1 MAILRTES
9 MRQHALAVFLAV
21 LLIGAAPRA
30 ADLPVQSTR
39 LAALAKVWG
48 LLKYFHPGVA
58 QGSIDW
64 DAALVDEIPRIELT
78 LAKDDFNEE
87 LLRFIRSA
95 GSPPAVPPTAVL
107 TEPEADAAFGWL
119 DDAQLF
125 NLATIDALKTI
136 RHGYPPSTNR
146 YVQQTSPSVQNPSF
160 SAEQPYFGPIYPTRE
175 MRLLALF
182 RYWNMVQYYYP
193 NRDLIDRP
201 WGDVLVDMIPR
212 FSSAAD
218 DLAHGL
224 ATCELTA
231 SITDT
236 HAETVSETIAAHWGL
251 NMAPIQIRHIEA
263 QTVVTRVLDRLSLGA
278 DIRPGDV
285 ITDIDG
291 VAADDKRATLR
302 PYVSGSNDASLERG
316 IDELVVRTPAQSI
329 ALGVLRFGVRKT
341 VTLTTYPLQTVLTEE
356 TSLDAQ
362 QPKWRVLDGN
372 IGYVNMGLLQM
383 SDVDAMM
390 MALATTP
397 AIVFDV
403 RNNPNGTLYLIAR
416 HLNPGPALFVRFT
429 QPDYQNPGSFSW
441 TGARY
446 VAGPPSQTNNF
457 YRGKVILLGDERTQS
472 QAEFTMMALRT
483 APDVTVVG
491 SQTAGADGNISM
503 IQLPGGILTYFS
515 GLGVFYPNG
524 TNTQRVGIVPDVFVV
539 PTIEG
544 IQNGVDEVLDRALAL
559 VR

>member
-1 MAILRTES
+1 
-9 MRQHALAVFLAV
+9 MRQHALAVVLAV
-21 LLIGAAPRA
+21 LLVGAAPRA
-30 ADLPVQSTR
+30 ADLPDQATR

-48 LLKYFHPGVA
+48 LLKYFHPGIA
-58 QGSIDW
+58 QGAIDW

-95 GSPPAVPPTAVL
+95 GSPPAVPPNAAL
-107 TEPEADAAFGWL
+107 NALEADAAFAWL

-125 NLATIDALKTI
+125 KPATIDALKTI
-136 RHGYPPSTNR
+136 RHGYPPSSNR
-146 YVQQTSPSVQNPSF
+146 YVEQTAPTLQNPSF
-160 SAEQPYFGPIYPTRE
+160 SGEKPYFLPEYPTRE

-193 NRDLIDRP
+193 DRDLIDRP

-218 DLAHGL
+218 DLAYGL
-224 ATCELTA
+224 AACELTA

-236 HAETVSETIAAHWGL
+236 HAETINEAVAAHWGL
-251 NMAPIQIRHIEA
+251 NSAPIQTRHIEG
-263 QTVVTRVLDRLSLGA
+263 QTVVTRVLDRFSLGA

-291 VAADDKRATLR
+291 VAAGDRRATLR
-302 PYVSGSNDASLERG
+302 QYVSGSNDGSLERG
-316 IDELVVRTPAQSI
+316 IDELVVRTPAQSM
-329 ALGVLRFGVRKT
+329 ALGVLRFGLRKT
-341 VTLTTYPLQTVLTEE
+341 VTLATYPLQTVLSEE

-372 IGYVNMGLLQM
+372 IGYVNMGLLQT
-383 SDVDAMM
+383 SDVAAMM
-390 MALATTP
+390 TALATTR

-403 RNNPNGTLYLIAR
+403 RNHPNGTLYLIAQ
-416 HLNPGPALFVRFT
+416 HLNPGPTPFVRFT
-429 QPDYQNPGSFSW
+429 QPNYQNPGSFPW
-441 TGARY
+441 TGDPY
-446 VAGPPSQTNNF
+446 FAGLSHTTEY
-457 YRGKVILLGDERTQS
+457 YRGKVIVLGDERTQS
-472 QAEFTMMALRT
+472 QGEFTMMALST
-483 APDVTVVG
+483 APDVTIVG

-524 TNTQRVGIVPDVFVV
+524 TNTQRVGIVPNVFVV
-539 PTIEG
+539 PTIVG
-544 IQNGVDEVLDRALAL
+544 IQNGADEVLDRALAL
-559 VR
+559 VRDPRH

>member
-1 MAILRTES
+1 
-9 MRQHALAVFLAV
+9 MRQRALAVVFAV

-30 ADLPVQSTR
+30 ADPSDDVTR
-39 LAALAKVWG
+39 LATLAKVWG

-64 DAALVDEIPRIELT
+64 DAGLVDEIPRIEST
-78 LAKDDFNEE
+78 VDKDAFNEE
-87 LLRFIRSA
+87 LFRFIRSA
-95 GSPPAVPPTAVL
+95 GSPPSVPPDAPL
-107 TEPEADAAFGWL
+107 DRPEADAAFSWI
-119 DDAQLF
+119 DDTELF
-125 NLATIDALKTI
+125 DQTTIDALKAI
-136 RHGYPPSTNR
+136 RHAYPPASNR

-160 SAEQPYFGPIYPTRE
+160 SAEKPYFLPLYPTRE

-182 RYWNMVQYYYP
+182 RYWNMVQYDYP
-193 NRDLIDRP
+193 DRDLIDRP

-218 DLAHGL
+218 ELAYGL
-224 ATCELTA
+224 AACQLTA

-236 HAETVSETIAAHWGL
+236 HAETVNGAIAAHWGL
-251 NMAPIQIRHIEA
+251 NMAPIQTRHIEA

-278 DIRPGDV
+278 DVRPGDV

-291 VAADDKRATLR
+291 VAAGDKRVALR
-302 PYVSGSNDASLERG
+302 QYVSGSNDASLERG
-316 IDELVVRTPAQSI
+316 IDELIVRTASNSI
-329 ALGVLRFGVRKT
+329 ALGVLRSGVRKT
-341 VTLTTYPLQTVLTEE
+341 VTMTTYPLQTVLSEE

-362 QPKWRVLDGN
+362 QPKWRILDGN
-372 IGYVNMGLLQM
+372 IGYVNMGLLQT
-383 SDVDAMM
+383 SDVDPMM
-390 MALATTP
+390 SALATTR

-403 RNNPNGTLYLIAR
+403 RNYPNGTLYLIAQ
-416 HLNPGPALFVRFT
+416 HLNPGPTPFVRFT
-429 QPDYQNPGSFSW
+429 QPNYQNPGSFPW
-441 TGARY
+441 TGDPY
-446 VAGPPSQTNNF
+446 FAGPSRQTNAY
-457 YRGKVILLGDERTQS
+457 YRGTVVLLGDERTQS
-472 QAEFTMMALRT
+472 HAEFTMMALRT

-503 IQLPGGILTYFS
+503 ILLPGGIQTYFS

-544 IQNGVDEVLDRALAL
+544 IQHGVDEVLERALAL